1 MVVYGGGPVGLMA
14 AYSATLKGARK
25 VMLVD
30 RYPDGLRLAESIG
43 ASGIDDF
50 KGSPRSIA

>member
-1 MVVYGGGPVGLMA
+1 VVVYGGGPVGLMA